1 MKLPKLGVGISF
13 QATLADF
20 VFDHADEFDFVEI
33 LPDLFWQDA
42 GYGASPRYEM
52 NDEALELVDR
62 MASIKPLVA
71 HSIDL
76 SIGTAD
82 RFDEGHIDQMAAF
95 MRHYPVAWH
104 SDHLSSMHA
113 IHHRGMEVNVGL
125 MMPVPCDDA
134 SLDMLCDRV
143 ARVNTAA
150 DVPFLLENNT
160 NYFSIPGEEMSE
172 PAFLN
177 ALARRSGCGLLLDL
191 HNLYTNARNTRFDPY
206 GYLSELDLTS
216 VGEIHLSGGME
227 MDGFYIDAHDG
238 PCPDDLWPMLDWV
251 LARAP
256 NVGGVVFEVFNTNFP
271 DMGAAA
277 LAGELRRARAIWN
290 RHCLAAC

>member
-1 MKLPKLGVGISF
+1 MRLPKLGVGISF

-20 VFDHADEFDFVEI
+20 VFDHACEFDFVEV
-33 LPDLFWQDA
+33 LPDLFWQDS
-42 GYGASPRYEM
+42 GCGASPRYQM
-52 NDEALELVDR
+52 NDEALEFVGR

-71 HSIDL
+71 HSIGL
-76 SIGTAD
+76 SIGTAG
-82 RFDEGHIDQMAAF
+82 RFDEGHVNQIAAF
-95 MRHYPVAWH
+95 MRQYPVAWH

-113 IHHRGMEVNVGL
+113 THHRGMEINVGL
-125 MMPVPCDDA
+125 MMPVPCDHA

-143 ARVNTAA
+143 AQVSAA
-150 DVPFLLENNT
+150 TDVPFLLENNT
-160 NYFSIPGEEMSE
+160 NYFSIPSEEMSE
-172 PAFLN
+172 PVFIN
-177 ALARRSGCGLLLDL
+177 ALTRRSGCGLLLDL
-191 HNLYTNARNTRFDPY
+191 HNLYTNARNAGFDPY
-206 GYLSELDLTS
+206 GYLAELDLAS

-238 PCPDDLWPMLDWV
+238 PCPEDLWPMLDWV

-271 DMGAAA
+271 DMGSEV